1 MLKPLCLSFA
11 CAVLLVACDRSSTSA
26 DAAVAQQTGVTQE
39 GDGDHMVSVDTPEP
53 VAPPPRPRAQAGEA
67 GWPQAQLEAAQAWI
81 SCATDYSREAGDGT
95 LLPALD
101 RASVEAALAPCR
113 ETGLL
118 RVRYVGKIN
127 AGFADMVWR
136 LATVAEQL
144 RLPHRILDLD
154 SSGGQVEAAIRAGD
168 VIGESNWTIWVREG
182 SICHSACVFV
192 LAAGDNR
199 LVAGKV
205 GIHRMMR
212 ISSKATSRAELNREL
227 REVYGNVKDYLER
240 NGVAVAV
247 ADLMMT
253 VPNRSLRLL
262 TMDELREYGLDGTN
276 AVQDDLERIRQ
287 MRKCGDA
294 FVRRKDAFLVAFD
307 QKCKGEGADLD
318 AVNACGLALKQ
329 RFGFPDAACPEESP
343 LAETD
348 AAALPAA
355 LPPTDAAPSPAP
367 APANAAPGSASDA
380 TPEAAPSQEAAS
392 DPRQAPAAGQAEG

>member
-1 MLKPLCLSFA
+1 MLKLLCLSLSCVLALAA
-11 CAVLLVACDRSSTSA
+11 CERTSTSA
-26 DAAVAQQTGVTQE
+26 DAAATQQSGAGQ

-67 GWPQAQLEAAQAWI
+67 SWPQAELDAGKAWI
-81 SCATDYSREAGDGT
+81 SCATDYSSEAGDGT

-113 ETGLL
+113 DTGLL
-118 RVRYVGKIN
+118 RVRYAGKIN
-127 AGFADMVWR
+127 AGFAALVWR
-136 LATVAEQL
+136 LAAVAEQL

-307 QKCKGEGADLD
+307 QKCKGEGADLE

-348 AAALPAA
+348 AAALPA
-355 LPPTDAAPSPAP
+355 TAAAQ
-367 APANAAPGSASDA
+367 A
-380 TPEAAPSQEAAS
+380 
-392 DPRQAPAAGQAEG
+392 APAADAEAGAPVAAPASESAAEPTPDPAQGEG